1 MQRKGRRNPMK
12 GFGVGIVTAIAVIGI
27 VAMLATNGCET
38 IEPGYVGIKVNQWGT
53 DRGVDQY
60 PILVGRVSYNSVSEK
75 IYKFPVYL
83 QNYPWTASPL
93 EGAPHDESLSFA
105 SKEGL
110 ALGADI
116 SIQYA
121 FDQTKIAHLFVEFK
135 ADADH
140 IRDGFLHQVVRDE
153 LNRMA
158 SELPV
163 MDILGPKKQEL
174 IDKTRASIQKIAGP
188 KGIRVESLSFLSEI
202 RPKDEKVKA
211 AISNVVESLQQ
222 SVQAENLVRRKK
234 AEADQQIETA
244 RGLAE
249 SEVLKAEAEAKAIL
263 AKARA
268 QAEANKLQAQSLSP
282 ELLQFMAIEKWKGDL
297 PQMMGSGALPF
308 IQLQPAAAHK

>member
-1 MQRKGRRNPMK
+1 MRDF
-12 GFGVGIVTAIAVIGI
+12 GFGVVTTLAVTALVGF
-27 VAMLATNGCET
+27 LSTQGCET

-83 QNYPWTASPL
+83 QNYPWTASLL
-93 EGAPHDESLSFA
+93 EGAAHDESLSFA

-110 ALGADI
+110 ALNADV
-116 SIQYA
+116 SIQYG
-121 FDQTKIAHLFVEFK
+121 FDQKKIAQLFLEFK

-140 IRDGFLHQVVRDE
+140 IRDGFLHQLVRDE
-153 LNRMA
+153 LNRVA
-158 SELPV
+158 SELEV
-163 MDILGPKKQEL
+163 MAILGPKKQEL
-174 IDKTRASIQKIAGP
+174 IDKAKDFIKQKAGP
-188 KGIRVESLSFLSEI
+188 KGINVESFSFLSEI

-211 AISNVVESLQQ
+211 AISNVVQSLQQ
-222 SVQAENLVRRKK
+222 SVQAENLVRQKK

-244 RGLAE
+244 RGAAQ

-263 AKARA
+263 AKAKA

-282 ELLQFMAIEKWKGDL
+282 ELIQWNAIQRWDGKL
-297 PQMMGSGALPF
+297 PQMTGGGALPF
-308 IQLQPAAAHK
+308 VQLQTAPK

>member
-1 MQRKGRRNPMK
+1 MK
-12 GFGVGIVTAIAVIGI
+12 GFGAGVVTTLLVIGL
-27 VAMLATNGCET
+27 VSFLATQGCET

-60 PILVGRVSYNSVSEK
+60 PILVGRVSFNSVSER

-83 QNYPWTASPL
+83 QTYPWSANPL
-93 EGAPHDESLSFA
+93 EGKHPDESLTFG

-110 ALGADI
+110 ALGADV
-116 SIQYA
+116 SIQYS
-121 FDQTKIAHLFVEFK
+121 FIQTKIPQLFLEFK
-135 ADADH
+135 ADAET
-140 IRDGFLHQVVRDE
+140 IRDGFLHQLVRDE
-153 LNRMA
+153 LNRVS
-158 SELPV
+158 SEYPV
-163 MDILGPKKQEL
+163 MDIMGPKKQEL
-174 IDKTRASIQKIAGP
+174 IDKAKDLIKQKASP
-188 KGIRVESLSFLSEI
+188 KGINVETLSFLSEI

-244 RGLAE
+244 RGAAQ

-263 AKARA
+263 AKAKA

-282 ELLQFMAIEKWKGDL
+282 ELIQWNAIQKWNGQL
-297 PQMMGSGALPF
+297 PQMTGGGALPF
-308 IQLQPAAAHK
+308 VQLQTPAPSK